1 MASTSPNDRSA
12 FRITGNPVPLS
23 MIGALKPADRRA
35 DLTQIL
41 DARGYLLLRGLIDP
55 DAVMAAR
62 REVLAAL
69 ASVGEIAEPADRA
82 VPTGVSR
89 RAEMHRDLGAFWKRV
104 SENPLVRRAV
114 HGPEIRDLMATLFG
128 NKAAP
133 FDFIWLRAMA
143 PGRASPMHMDHP
155 YMNRGTD
162 RLVTCWTPLG
172 PVAQEEASLYV
183 IERSHTFY
191 NMRERVEGLDV
202 DRDKTRS
209 GSLSDDPIELAR
221 KHRSRLLTHSFEPGD
236 VLVFGMFLIH
246 ASFDNCSIAGRVR
259 LSCDTRWQPA
269 NEPMDER
276 FRGPNPPAHGG
287 KGYGCL
293 SSAQPLGVPADLQ

>member
-1 MASTSPNDRSA
+1 MMPASANDRSA
-12 FRITGNPVPLS
+12 FRIAGHPVPLS
-23 MIGALKPADRRA
+23 MIGALKPADRRG
-35 DLTQIL
+35 DLMAIL
-41 DARGYLLLRGLIDP
+41 DARGYLLLRGLVDP

-62 REVLAAL
+62 REVLATL
-69 ASVGEIAEPADRA
+69 ASVGEIAEPSYRA
-82 VPTGVSR
+82 VPTGLSR
-89 RAEMHRDLGAFWKRV
+89 RADMHPDLGAFWKRI
-104 SENPLVRRAV
+104 SENAIVRRAV
-114 HGPEIRDLMATLFG
+114 HGPEIRALMNTLFG
-128 NKAAP
+128 EPADP
-133 FDFIWLRAMA
+133 FDFVWLRAMA
-143 PGRASPMHMDHP
+143 PGRASPLHMDHP

-172 PVAQEEASLYV
+172 PVTQEEAALYV

-191 NMRERVEGLDV
+191 NVRAQVEGLDV
-202 DRDKTRS
+202 DRDKTRR

-236 VLVFGMFLIH
+236 VLIFGMFLIH

-293 SSAQPLGVPADLQ
+293 TSAQPLAAGQA

>member
-1 MASTSPNDRSA
+1 MTSVMPHDRSA
-12 FRITGNPVPLS
+12 FRIAGNPVPLS
-23 MIGALKPADRRA
+23 MIGALKPADRRG
-35 DLTQIL
+35 DLAQVL
-41 DARGYLLLRGLIDP
+41 DTRGYLLLRGLIDP

-62 REVLAAL
+62 QEVLAAL
-69 ASVGEIAEPADRA
+69 ASVGEIADPADRA
-82 VPTGVSR
+82 VPTGFSR
-89 RAEMHRDLGAFWKRV
+89 RADLHPDLGAFWKRI
-104 SENPLVRRAV
+104 SENALVRRVV
-114 HGPEIRDLMATLFG
+114 HGPEIRELTANLFLETT
-128 NKAAP
+128 AP
-133 FDFIWLRAMA
+133 FDFVWLRAMA

-155 YMNRGTD
+155 YMNRGTG

-183 IERSHTFY
+183 IERSHRFY
-191 NMRERVEGLDV
+191 NLHSRIEGLDV
-202 DRDKTRS
+202 DRDKI
-209 GSLSDDPIELAR
+209 GPGHLSDDPVELAR

-236 VLVFGMFLIH
+236 VLVFGMFLVH

-269 NEPMDER
+269 TEPMDER

-293 SSAQPLGVPADLQ
+293 TSAQPLAARPV

>member
-1 MASTSPNDRSA
+1 MTSASPNDRSA
-12 FRITGNPVPLS
+12 FRIAGSPVPLS
-23 MIGALKPADRRA
+23 MIGALRPADRRGN
-35 DLTQIL
+35 LMEIL

-62 REVLAAL
+62 REVLASL
-69 ASVGEIAEPADRA
+69 ATVGEIAEPADRA

-89 RAEMHRDLGAFWKRV
+89 RADLHPDLGAFWQRI
-104 SENPLVRRAV
+104 SENAIVRRVV
-114 HGPEIRDLMATLFG
+114 HGPEIRELMTGLFRET
-128 NKAAP
+128 AAP
-133 FDFIWLRAMA
+133 FDFVWLRAMA
-143 PGRASPMHMDHP
+143 PGRASPLHMDHP

-172 PVAQEEASLYV
+172 PVAQEEAALYV

-191 NMRERVEGLDV
+191 NVRAQIEGLDV
-202 DRDKTRS
+202 DRDKTRH
-209 GSLSDDPIELAR
+209 GHLSDDPVALAR

-269 NEPMDER
+269 SEPMDER

-293 SSAQPLGVPADLQ
+293 TSAQPLADSPS